1 MLQSFQTCTLIRF
14 QIKKTL
20 IFVQSV
26 SHAFVSMVTIC
37 EITCSISCFPV
48 KLNRSLFQNFMER
61 NRKKH
66 KQDFDAIKPELRR
79 YKKIHERY
87 NQKLHHWYC
96 LFFSPLTDRKGQMQE
111 SCALQIFIG
120 KVDKAELEII
130 YNFPE
135 MGNRESLPSN
145 SQFMIYWQYYS

>member
-14 QIKKTL
+14 QIKKPL

-61 NRKKH
+61 NRKKY
-66 KQDFDAIKPELRR
+66 KQDFDAIKPELRG

-87 NQKLHHWYC
+87 NQKLHHQQFI
-96 LFFSPLTDRKGQMQE
+96 FFSINRQKRTNEHLVLCRFLQE
-111 SCALQIFIG
+111 KLIKLSWKLFTIFQRW
-120 KVDKAELEII
+120 ET
-130 YNFPE
+130 
-135 MGNRESLPSN
+135 ESLFHPTHSL
-145 SQFMIYWQYYS
+145 

>member
-14 QIKKTL
+14 QIKKPL

-61 NRKKH
+61 NRKKN
-66 KQDFDAIKPELRR
+66 KRDFDAIKPKLRTPR
-79 YKKIHERY
+79 YKKINGRY

-96 LFFSPLTDRKGQMQE
+96 LFFFLHKQTKKDKCKNLVHYRFSQEKMIKLSWKLFTIFQRWETD
-111 SCALQIFIG
+111 
-120 KVDKAELEII
+120 
-130 YNFPE
+130 
-135 MGNRESLPSN
+135 SLFHPTHSL
-145 SQFMIYWQYYS
+145 

>member
-1 MLQSFQTCTLIRF
+1 MKGSKVHRSLLGQQVECTLKIVVPIILNMLQNLMWMFTKIEILLCYSFQTCTLIRF
-14 QIKKTL
+14 QIKKPL

-61 NRKKH
+61 NRKKY
-66 KQDFDAIKPELRR
+66 KQDFDAIKPELRG

-87 NQKLHHWYC
+87 NQKLHHQNC
-96 LFFSPLTDRKGQMQE
+96 LFFSP
-111 SCALQIFIG
+111 
-120 KVDKAELEII
+120 
-130 YNFPE
+130 
-135 MGNRESLPSN
+135 
-145 SQFMIYWQYYS
+145 

>member
-14 QIKKTL
+14 QIKKPL

-61 NRKKH
+61 NRKKY
-66 KQDFDAIKPELRR
+66 KQDFDAIKPELRG
-79 YKKIHERY
+79 YKYMKGIIRSYIISTVYFFLHKQTEKDKCKHLVRCRFL
-87 NQKLHHWYC
+87 QEKLIKLSWK
-96 LFFSPLTDRKGQMQE
+96 LFT
-111 SCALQIFIG
+111 IFQRW
-120 KVDKAELEII
+120 ET
-130 YNFPE
+130 
-135 MGNRESLPSN
+135 ESLFHQTHSL
-145 SQFMIYWQYYS
+145 